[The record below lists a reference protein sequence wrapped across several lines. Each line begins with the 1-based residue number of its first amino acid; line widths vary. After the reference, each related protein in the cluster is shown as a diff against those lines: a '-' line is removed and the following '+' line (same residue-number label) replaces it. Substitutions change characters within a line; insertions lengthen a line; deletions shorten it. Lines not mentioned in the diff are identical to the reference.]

1 MRNWLVFLHGNAALS
16 LWPARCGPGP
26 PPAHNAARDRMM
38 VDYLRAGAEA
48 LHARSAED
56 LKSAEDWRERR
67 PRLQQEYLYMVGL
80 WPLPAKTPL
89 AATITRS
96 MQRDGFVVDMI
107 HYQSR
112 PGLYVTGNL
121 YRPAASSTAN
131 RLPAVLFVLR
141 ALRPRA
147 ERQQDRLHH
156 TASGRAARVR
166 VPDSRHDGPR

>member
-121 YRPAASSTAN
+121 YRPAVVQHGEPVARGAVRVAGT
-131 RLPAVLFVLR
+131 PA
-141 ALRPRA
+141 
-147 ERQQDRLHH
+147 
-156 TASGRAARVR
+156 ASGTATR
-166 VPDSRHDGPR
+166 PPTSHGIWSRGTGSCA